1 MEKEII
7 AELEEEQELEA
18 VIELEKLRGAQGYNT
33 YELYLRNLSKD
44 EIPMTEKEWL
54 NSLSKTNYYKVY
66 TQRYVDDYN
75 RVTKYIPLKINSYNE
90 TCLISVAIN
99 GFHLLKDK
107 DYQLLDY
114 GELTNEDSEYK
125 YDLNENL
132 RYISLNEPL
141 YTMNHQQIDIEVYKT
156 IVANSEDYE
165 KLKGEGGGANGLTY
179 ENNLLQLTE
188 NGTPVGESIQIDS
201 NSIFICGENQTI
213 DDAPEEAKII
223 IDSNIVNAEPSEIVN
238 SMEGN
243 ETNKGPSVDAVKKYI
258 NGDILYDNPAG
269 IKTEIPLLKQVS
281 DYKRIKIF
289 YYNGDINNSVEID
302 LDSGKKDFILT
313 SEYRSGISII
323 HTIARYNI
331 NGNKITPN
339 LEECGYYALNSS
351 GTSMNWDSTNYSSI
365 YKVIG
370 YKEVSE

>member
-44 EIPMTEKEWL
+44 ETPMTEKEWL

-201 NSIFICGENQTI
+201 NSIFVCGENQTI
-213 DDAPEEAKII
+213 DDAPAEAKII
-223 IDSNIVNAEPSEIVN
+223 IDSNTVNAKPSEIVN
-238 SMEGN
+238 SMDGN
-243 ETNKGPSVDAVKKYI
+243 ETSKGPSVDAVKKYI
-258 NGDILYDNPAG
+258 NGDILYSNLIG
-269 IKTEIPLLKQVS
+269 SRVEITLLKSVS
-281 DYKRIKIF
+281 DYKRIKVF
-289 YYNGDINNSVEID
+289 YFNGDINNSVEID
-302 LDSGKKDFILT
+302 LSSNKTDFLMT
-313 SEYRSGISII
+313 SEYKSGT
-323 HTIARYNI
+323 TIAHTFARYKI
-331 NGNKITPN
+331 NNMTLTPI
-339 LEECGYYALNSS
+339 LDECGYYTLSSQGTALHYDN
-351 GTSMNWDSTNYSSI
+351 TNYSSI